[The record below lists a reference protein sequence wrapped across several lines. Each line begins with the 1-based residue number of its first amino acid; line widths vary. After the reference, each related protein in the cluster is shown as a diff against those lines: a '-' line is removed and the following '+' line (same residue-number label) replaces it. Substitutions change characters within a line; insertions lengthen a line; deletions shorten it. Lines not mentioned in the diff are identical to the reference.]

1 MIVGFNGRDK
11 EVKEASEDRITGAI
25 NILFITMKVKELFFS
40 LS

>member
-11 EVKEASEDRITGAI
+11 KAKEASEDSITGAI
-25 NILFITMKVKELFFS
+25 LLFIVMKVNKLSFS

>member
-25 NILFITMKVKELFFS
+25 ILFIVMKVNKLSFS

>member
-11 EVKEASEDRITGAI
+11 EVKEASEDRITGAF
-25 NILFITMKVKELFFS
+25 ILFIVMKVNKLSFS